1 MMPVIGSDPLM
12 NHAKNPTT
20 FPPPSTGSL
29 NSRTIDMNGRSST
42 VTPDPQTRENVVQY
56 IFPTAY
62 TQNMIHKILRYLS
75 HASRLAILGTAI
87 VIPITN
93 TSMQII

>member
-1 MMPVIGSDPLM
+1 MRPATGADPLM
-12 NHAKNPTT
+12 NHAKKPTT

-29 NSRTIDMNGRSST
+29 NRRMMDMNGRSST
-42 VTPDPQTRENVVQY
+42 VTPDPITRENVVQY
-56 IFPTAY
+56 MFPTTY
-62 TQNMIHKILRYLS
+62 TQNMIHRNLRYLS

-93 TSMQII
+93 TSMQTI